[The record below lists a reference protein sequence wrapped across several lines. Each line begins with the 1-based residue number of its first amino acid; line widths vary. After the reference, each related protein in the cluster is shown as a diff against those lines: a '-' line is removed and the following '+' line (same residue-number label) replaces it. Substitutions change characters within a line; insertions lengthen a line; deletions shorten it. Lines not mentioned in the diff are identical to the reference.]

1 MHAICLLESVSRSD
15 GGIFEA
21 ECALQRE
28 LFLEQGVQVDVV
40 GLEDQ
45 FTEQDAHQWLPLKP
59 RVVKAKGPA
68 ALGYSSELLGAL
80 DTKADLLYAATLWKY
95 PSWAAL
101 QWAEHTG
108 KPMMVAPHGSLDSWA
123 LSNAS
128 WKKRIAA
135 TLFKNRQLRKASCIR
150 ALCQSEAEAI
160 RAYGLTQPIA
170 IIPNGVDLPRED
182 QEMGDRSWEMGEF
195 TKPSTLDS
203 LRSTPRTLLFLGRI
217 HPKKGLSNLIRGFKK
232 ALDSRPSSLDSA
244 PWQLV
249 IAGWDQG
256 GHEAELVQ
264 LCEELGLSFSHK
276 RHKNH
281 KVGKSEALDPR
292 LSIDGTHPRWAVPPQ
307 RGCLRQSSAPVPTG
321 LVFDSEVIFYGP
333 AFGHEKD
340 ALLRSA
346 DAFVLPSFSEG
357 LPMSVLEAWAYRLP
371 VVMTP
376 ECNLPE
382 GFAAE
387 AAIRIE
393 TTAENIAKGLDTLFS
408 MNESDLKVMGAK
420 GRSLVEERFTWKTV
434 AAQMREVYDWML
446 GGGAAPGSVMGDGA

>member
-28 LFLEQGVQVDVV
+28 LFLGQGVQVDVV

-45 FTEQDAHQWLPLKP
+45 FTRQDAPQWLPLKP
-59 RVVKAKGPA
+59 QVVKAKGPA
-68 ALGYSSELLGAL
+68 ALGYSSELLGVL

-101 QWAEHTG
+101 KWAEYTG

-123 LSNAS
+123 LSNAA
-128 WKKRIAA
+128 WKKRVAA
-135 TLFKNRQLRKASCIR
+135 AFFKNRQLRKASCIR

-170 IIPNGVDLPRED
+170 IIPNGVELPRED
-182 QEMGDRSWEMGEF
+182 QEMGDRSWEMGEC

-203 LRSTPRTLLFLGRI
+203 RPSTPRTLLFLGRI
-217 HPKKGLSNLIRGFKK
+217 HPKKGLANLIPGFKK

-256 GHEAELVQ
+256 GHEDELLQ

-292 LSIDGTHPRWAVPPQ
+292 LSI
-307 RGCLRQSSAPVPTG
+307 L
-321 LVFDSEVIFYGP
+321 DSEVIFYGP

-393 TTAENIAKGLDTLFS
+393 TTAENIVQGLDTLFS
-408 MNESDLKVMGAK
+408 MNESDLKAMGAK
-420 GRSLVEERFTWKTV
+420 GRALVEERFTWKTV